1 MQSSLLS
8 HDWLTADDMFKWL
21 TDILEWL
28 VICLR
33 QWPVATDQMISS
45 SLNCPGTNHLNEWF
59 VAEWIVE
66 GLANWLNNFRLIE
79 LSGDWPIDW
88 MFFGWLNCLGTDQLA
103 EWFKANWIVW
113 GLTNWLNDLWL
124 IELSGVWPI
133 DWMFCGWL
141 NCLRTDQLTQWF
153 MANWIV

>member
-79 LSGDWPIDW
+79 LSGDWPTDWKIYGWLIDW
-88 MFFGWLNCLGTDQLA
+88 ITDSTVRQ
-103 EWFKANWIVW
+103 
-113 GLTNWLNDLWL
+113 LTNWLNDLWL
-124 IELSGVWPI
+124 IDLLTN
-133 DWMFCGWL
+133 WL
-141 NCLRTDQLTQWF
+141 YSQDTDQLTESF
-153 MANWIV
+153 MADWLTDLLTLLSKD